1 MIAHF
6 HTIYFVETESHEQPV
21 FADALKGHAVRF
33 VSSLRAVGPDA
44 EILSIFLHS
53 RITRAF
59 LDQHPALRLIATR
72 TSGYDHIDLAE
83 CGNRGI
89 TVCLVSNYGDNSVAE
104 HTLALMLAVAR
115 RTREA
120 REACRHRTFSYATT
134 RAFELKGATVG
145 VVGAGRVGL
154 HVIRLA
160 RAFEMTVVVTDVHWE
175 THLQEVLGFRYV
187 PFDELLRVA
196 DIITLHVPLTPSTY
210 HLLNREAFARCKRG
224 VFIVNTARGAVID
237 TAALIE
243 ALNIGIVAGAGLDV
257 IEEEKVMREDWTTLA
272 TRAIV
277 EDLHATA
284 SPDAPQVVDPRRL
297 VELQALMSNG
307 TLITRPNVFFT
318 PHIAFNSVQAVE
330 RINQTTVGNIQ
341 AFLAGRP
348 VNVIGI
354 PSGVESVSKGR

>member
-1 MIAHF
+1 MTAQSP
-6 HTIYFVETESHEQPV
+6 TIYLVETESHEQPW
-21 FADALKGHAVRF
+21 FAEALKGNVVRF
-33 VSSLRAVGPDA
+33 VPSLKAVGPEA

-53 RITRAF
+53 RITHAF

-72 TSGYDHIDLAE
+72 SSGYDHIDLVE
-83 CGNRGI
+83 SGKRGI

-104 HTLALMLAVAR
+104 HTLALMLAAAR

-120 REACRHRTFSYATT
+120 REACRHRTFSYAAT

-145 VVGAGRVGL
+145 VIGAGRVGL

-187 PFDELLRVA
+187 PFDELLRVS
-196 DIITLHVPLTPSTY
+196 DIITLHVPLNPSTY
-210 HLLNREAFARCKRG
+210 HLLNREAFAQCKRG
-224 VFIVNTARGAVID
+224 MFIVNTARGAVID
-237 TAALIE
+237 TTALVD
-243 ALNIGIVAGAGLDV
+243 ALNSGIVAGAGLDV

-272 TRAIV
+272 TQAIV

-284 SPDAPQVVDPRRL
+284 QADAPRVIDPQRL
-297 VELQALMSNG
+297 AELQALMSNG
-307 TLITRPNVFFT
+307 TLITRPDVFFT

-330 RINQTTVGNIQ
+330 RINRTTVENIQ
-341 AFLAGRP
+341 AFLTGRP
-348 VNVIGI
+348 VNV
-354 PSGVESVSKGR
+354 VEISPRVEPDTRQ